1 MGTKRALTKRTI
13 SRAREVFLLALAD
26 TCQVTKSAKK
36 AGVARQTLYAW
47 READEEFAKA
57 WDVALE
63 QGYELLEDVAIERA
77 KNGVLKPVYQ
87 GGVKVGTIRE
97 YSDTL
102 MVRLLQAHRPAFRE
116 RTDINLS
123 GKVSLVDLVQNARK
137 PAEGQ
142 S

>member
-1 MGTKRALTKRTI
+1 MARRNAYDWRDADDQFRADWDDAVESATDRLEAEARRRAFEGVRKYVV
-13 SRAREVFLLALAD
+13 SRGMIVQSPE
-26 TCQVTKSAKK
+26 
-36 AGVARQTLYAW
+36 GGP
-47 READEEFAKA
+47 
-57 WDVALE
+57 LE
-63 QGYELLEDVAIERA
+63 IH
-77 KNGVLKPVYQ
+77 
-87 GGVKVGTIRE
+87 E